1 MHMNNFGKEML
12 ANKITEEVM
21 SVFKQKKKPIILPW
35 TDEAA
40 SVEKEESHS
49 DKSVLVPISEMRRE
63 PLQKNNEVSSTS
75 NPNSELGN
83 KPNCITTDIG
93 LRKST
98 RVKKPASEGQ
108 NDFLWESDMKK

>member
-1 MHMNNFGKEML
+1 MYCNVIRKL
-12 ANKITEEVM
+12 YL
-21 SVFKQKKKPIILPW
+21 VFLKPGSDECQKVNTVDNSNQIPLFTAFWPC
-35 TDEAA
+35 
-40 SVEKEESHS
+40 SYYY
-49 DKSVLVPISEMRRE
+49 ISEMRRE
-63 PLQKNNEVSSTS
+63 PLQMNNEVSSTS
-75 NPNSELGN
+75 NPHSELGN